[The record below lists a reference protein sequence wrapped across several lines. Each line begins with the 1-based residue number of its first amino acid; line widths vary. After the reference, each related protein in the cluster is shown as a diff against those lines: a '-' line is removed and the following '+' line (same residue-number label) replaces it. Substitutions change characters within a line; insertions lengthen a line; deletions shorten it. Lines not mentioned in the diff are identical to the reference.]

1 MGFRV
6 VEDTARTFWVSTDGS
21 STYYIGQLVTYMQ
34 ASKAVAVGGTVAPL
48 AVPAGAADTTNFQCI
63 AGVVTGINAYPA
75 PLSNST
81 GEYVTGVTTQAT
93 QLARD
98 WRGNG
103 GMYSPND
110 PQVLIQITEILPNT
124 IVEGDIY
131 NAAIGT
137 APTVLT
143 STATDTTGFTS
154 AGTTNACEFT
164 PVANTCTIYCRT
176 GANMGL
182 YRVTSDTSTT
192 APAVTVGF
200 PYDVAIGDTF
210 VRVSMKQG
218 LSRIYINGPG
228 LYIDNSLSG
237 GSTNY
242 FDVFCYKLKLD
253 EAGKEVAQFRFAN
266 QHFDTTR
273 A

>member
-1 MGFRV
+1 MGFKI
-6 VEDTARTFWVSTDGS
+6 VEDTARTYWASTDGS
-21 STYYIGQLVTYMQ
+21 STYYIGQLVTFMA
-34 ASKAVAVGGTVAPL
+34 ASKAVAVGGTVVPL

-63 AGVVTGINAYPA
+63 AGVVVGFNRYPA
-75 PLSNST
+75 PLFGSS
-81 GEYVTGVTTQAT
+81 GEYDTGVITQAA

-110 PQVLIQITEILPNT
+110 PQTLVQIAEILPST
-124 IVEGDIY
+124 IIEGPIF
-131 NAAIGT
+131 NAALGV

-143 STATDTTGFTS
+143 STVADTTGFTT

-164 PVANTCTIYCRT
+164 PVANTCTIYART

-182 YRVTSDTSTT
+182 YRVTNDTSNT
-192 APAVTVGF
+192 APDVTVAF
-200 PYDVAIGDTF
+200 PYDVGIGDTF
-210 VRVSMKQG
+210 IRVSMKQG

-228 LYIDNSLSG
+228 LYIDNAASG
-237 GSTNY
+237 GTTNY

-253 EAGKEVAQFRFAN
+253 EPGKESAQFRFAN